1 MILPPSNQFG
11 GQAPKKTDNRT
22 TLILL
27 GGSAIIALAVIV
39 AAAVWLPPLLQSL
52 VEFDEPTACYMDFN
66 DVDQALRKYAA
77 DNGRYPDAAT
87 WQKDVKAHYVAYR
100 KQSSADAEEF
110 HAGASKNRMNPD
122 GPWGCTYRVNGKE
135 VKTGFAL
142 NKSVA
147 GIRLEDIP
155 NPVDTELLFEV
166 PTVAANQAL
175 PYTEQDD
182 SKYPETGGDEGWWQV
197 SYVDESEY

>member
-1 MILPPSNQFG
+1 MILPPNSQFG
-11 GQAPKKTDNRT
+11 SRPPKKADNRT

-27 GGSAIIALAVIV
+27 GGSAFVALALIV
-39 AAAVWLPPLLQSL
+39 AATIWLPPLMKSL
-52 VEFDEPTACYMDFN
+52 VAFDEPTACYMDFT

-77 DNGRYPDAAT
+77 DNGRYPQAAN
-87 WQKDVKAHYVAYR
+87 WQKDVKVHYEAYR

-110 HAGASKNRMNPD
+110 HAGASKNRMNPN
-122 GPWGCTYRVNGKE
+122 GPWGCTYRVKGKE

-142 NKSVA
+142 SNSVA
-147 GIRLEDIP
+147 GMRPEDIP
-155 NPVDTELLFEV
+155 NPSDAVLLFEV
-166 PTVAANQAL
+166 PSVVANQAL

-197 SYVDESEY
+197 SYVDEYL